1 MRRLRELWSR
11 FRGAV
16 SRAREEHDLPD
27 EIAFH
32 IQMQTDDNIRAGMLP
47 EAARRAARLKFGN
60 VESVKERHRD
70 QRGLPWLEG
79 LTSDFRLAI
88 RRLQQDRTYTLA
100 GIATLAV
107 AIGLNVTVFTVMN
120 AMLFRGFPLVKE
132 NDRLLYMQERYPS
145 GLCCI
150 SYPDF
155 EAWRADAQA
164 FEDMAFLASTPI
176 TFRTGDGR
184 ALDVAGGRTVSNNT
198 FRLLGV
204 PPMLGRDF
212 LPSDE
217 LLGAP
222 PVVILSYRFWE
233 TAFNRR
239 SDIIGL
245 TVHINDEP
253 TAVIGVMP
261 EGFEFPEERELWLPL
276 QHTPTLLSRGPGGYM
291 AFGRLRDGV
300 TLEEART
307 ELKTINLRLEAAY
320 PATNRGVVPRVDTYS
335 QFFIGPDAPIIYGS
349 LWAAAWFVLLIAC
362 ANLANLTLARTT
374 GRWREFATRMA
385 LGAGLGR
392 MIRQILV
399 ESFLLASLAGA
410 LGWWI
415 TVWGVH
421 AWAVQTASRFQ
432 VLDYRVD
439 SDTLAYLLAVSLG
452 SAILFSILP
461 ASRVR
466 EFGVNGALKGDAR
479 GTTQGAHGKRLAAG
493 LVAAQMMLAVVL
505 LSGAGV
511 LVRSLLNVVEAD
523 TGVRD
528 PQNVLVGS
536 VRLLPDAYP
545 DAAAR
550 LRYFD
555 RLNVQLRN
563 VRGIATASLS
573 STIPVDSGRL
583 RVFELGGRVEA
594 QDGSDSVQFLSVGPD
609 YFRAVGRSVISGRE
623 FRDSDQPASLP
634 VAIVNESFA
643 ATYLPGQQLLGRR
656 LRVKDGNKLGDW
668 REVVGVTPNIM
679 QGDPTRQH
687 FKPLVYL
694 PFRQEPVARAFFLLR
709 TEVAPAQVAQTV
721 RADVQD
727 LDPNVILADFS
738 SLKETFA
745 FQRDRMDLEHAEMGK
760 HAAAAPI
767 FALIALLLAAVG
779 LYAVIA
785 HSVSQRTKEIGI
797 RMAIGAAKGDIRGM
811 ILRDGIFPVAVGM
824 ILGLAV
830 SLGMNRILQSQL
842 VGVSPYDPATMT
854 GAPIILVLVALLASW
869 MPARRAVQVD
879 PVVAL
884 RHD

>member
-11 FRGAV
+11 LRGTV
-16 SRAREEHDLPD
+16 SRAREEHDLSD

-32 IQMQTDDNIRAGMLP
+32 IQMQTDENIRAGMMP
-47 EAARRAARLKFGN
+47 KAARRAARLKFGN
-60 VESVKERHRD
+60 VESVKERYRD

-79 LTSDFRLAI
+79 LASDFRFAI
-88 RRLQQDRTYTLA
+88 RRLRQDRTYTLA
-100 GIATLAV
+100 GITTLAV
-107 AIGLNVTVFTVMN
+107 AIGLNVTVFTVIN

-132 NDRLLYMQERYPS
+132 NDRLLYLQERYPS

-155 EAWRADAQA
+155 EAWRADAKA

-176 TFRTGDGR
+176 TLKDGDGR
-184 ALDVAGGRTVSNNT
+184 PLNVFGGRTVGSNT

-217 LLGAP
+217 ASGAP
-222 PVVILSYRFWE
+222 RVVIFSYRFWE

-245 TVHINDEP
+245 TVRINDQP

-261 EGFEFPEERELWLPL
+261 EGFAFPEERELWLPL
-276 QHTPTLLSRGPGGYM
+276 QHTPSSLARGPSGYL
-291 AFGRLRDGV
+291 AFGKLRDGV
-300 TLEEART
+300 TLEEARA
-307 ELKTINLRLEAAY
+307 ELETINLRLEAAY
-320 PATNRGVVPRVDTYS
+320 PATNRGVVPRVDTYA
-335 QFFIGPDAPIIYGS
+335 QFFIGPDASIIYGS

-362 ANLANLTLARTT
+362 ANLTNLTLARTT
-374 GRWREFATRMA
+374 GRWREFSTRMA
-385 LGAGLGR
+385 LGAGWGR
-392 MIRQILV
+392 ITRQILV
-399 ESFLLASLAGA
+399 ESFMLASVAGA

-421 AWAVQTASRFQ
+421 IWAVETASRFQ

-439 SDTLAYLLAVSLG
+439 ADTLAYLVAISVG
-452 SAILFSILP
+452 SAILFSIVP

-466 EFGVNGALKGDAR
+466 QFGVNGALKGDAR
-479 GTTQGAHGKRLAAG
+479 GATQGAHGKRLAAG
-493 LVAAQMMLAVVL
+493 MVAAQMMLAVVL

-511 LVRSLLNVVEAD
+511 LVRSLLNVVDAD

-536 VRLLPDAYP
+536 VRLPLDTYP

-555 RLNVQLRN
+555 RLNAELRN
-563 VRGIATASLS
+563 VRGIATESLS
-573 STIPVDSGRL
+573 SAIPVDSGRL
-583 RVFELGGRVEA
+583 KVFEIEGRVGTR
-594 QDGSDSVQFLSVGPD
+594 DGSDSVQFVNVGPD
-609 YFRAVGRSVISGRE
+609 YFRAVGTAVISGRE
-623 FRDSDQPASLP
+623 FRDRDQPASLP

-643 ATYLPGQQLLGRR
+643 ATYLPGQQPLGRR
-656 LRVKDGNKLGDW
+656 LRVKDGNMPGDW
-668 REVVGVTPNIM
+668 RVVVGVAPNIM
-679 QGDPTRQH
+679 QGDATRQH

-709 TEVAPAQVAQTV
+709 TEAAPAQVAQTV
-721 RADVQD
+721 RAGVQM

-738 SLKETFA
+738 NLEETFA

-797 RMAIGAAKGDIRGM
+797 RMAIGAAKKDIRGM
-811 ILRDGIFPVAVGM
+811 ILRDGMFPVAVGM

-830 SLGMNRILQSQL
+830 SLGVNRILQSQL

-854 GAPIILVLVALLASW
+854 SALMIMVLVALLASW
-869 MPARRAVQVD
+869 IPARRAVHVD

-884 RHD
+884 RQD